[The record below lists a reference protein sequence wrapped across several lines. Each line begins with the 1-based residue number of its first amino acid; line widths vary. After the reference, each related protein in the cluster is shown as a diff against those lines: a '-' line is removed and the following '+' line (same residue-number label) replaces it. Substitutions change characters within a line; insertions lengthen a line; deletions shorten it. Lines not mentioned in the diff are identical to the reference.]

1 MSDKPQPPYWTVIF
15 PSQRTTEDAEGYG
28 IMAKR
33 MVELAKAQL
42 GFLGMDSARDASGFG
57 ITVSYWQ
64 SLDAIEAWRNHP
76 EHLHAQ
82 ALGRSK
88 WYAEFEVH
96 IAKVERSYL
105 FRYDK

>member
-1 MSDKPQPPYWTVIF
+1 MPNTLQPPYWTVIF
-15 PSQRTTEDAEGYG
+15 SSQRTEEDAEGYG
-28 IMAKR
+28 VMANR
-33 MVELAKAQL
+33 MAELAEAQP
-42 GFLGMDSARDASGFG
+42 GFLGMDSARDANGFG

-76 EHLHAQ
+76 EHLCAQ

-96 IAKVERSYL
+96 IAKVERTYH
-105 FRYDK
+105 FNV